1 MLKKKTFT
9 LIELLVVVAIIGV
22 LASMLLPALSNAR
35 EKSKQSVCISNLKQV
50 GYAINLATTDDGL
63 LPGPAWQAGCSQ
75 YEKNWFIQRYLAEAS
90 GFPTAESAPNY
101 NYYTVFECPSF
112 TVGNDPSKTAVDTF
126 QFRTQGKNWGVT
138 KTVSWLFGNGNDHLN
153 TPPKNISII
162 EDPSSEIAIQ
172 EIDLILEPSWYT
184 SNMSPTPR
192 HGFKGGQAQRTK
204 VFFDSH
210 VELNSKY

>member
-1 MLKKKTFT
+1 MLRKKTFT

-35 EKSKQSVCISNLKQV
+35 EKSKQSVCVSNLKQV
-50 GYAINLATTDDGL
+50 GYGINLATTDDGL
-63 LPGPAWQAGCSQ
+63 LPGPAWQTAFSE
-75 YEKNWFIQRYLAEAS
+75 YTKSWFLQRYLAEAS
-90 GFPTAESAPNY
+90 GFPTASNTP
-101 NYYTVFECPSF
+101 NYYTVLDCPSF
-112 TVGNDPSKTAVDTF
+112 TVSNDPSKNSTNTS
-126 QFRTQGKNWGVT
+126 QFRTQGKTPGVT
-138 KTVSWLFGNGNDHLN
+138 KTVNWLFGNGNDHLN

-210 VELNSKY
+210 VELNGKF